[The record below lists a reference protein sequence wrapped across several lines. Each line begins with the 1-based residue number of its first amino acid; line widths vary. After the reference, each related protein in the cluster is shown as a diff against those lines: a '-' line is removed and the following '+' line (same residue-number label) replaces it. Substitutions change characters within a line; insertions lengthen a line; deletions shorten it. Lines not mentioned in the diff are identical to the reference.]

1 MRLLVTGGAG
11 YIGGFTTRLLA
22 NAGHEVTVLDTLEAG
37 DERAVGG
44 AELVVGDI
52 CDRAA
57 VAALLRERGV
67 QAVLH
72 FAALKSVRASWHEPD
87 RYRAVNVSGTRA
99 LLDAMA
105 DAGVGVLVYSGTCAV
120 YGTPRH
126 LPVDETAPVAP
137 LNPYGAT
144 KLQAERLVQ
153 MGGER
158 QSLRYCSLRYF
169 NAAGASADG
178 RYGEEPEAAV
188 SLVPM
193 AIKAALGQIPFLSVF
208 GTDYPTPDGTAIRD
222 YVHVED
228 LARAHA
234 QALDYLADGG
244 ASEVLNLGTG
254 QGMSVRQVISMTEQ
268 VAGRSI
274 PVRLERRRDG
284 DPAAI
289 WADSSRANRVLGWR
303 AGLGIE
309 EIVTSAWRWQSGR
322 ADRAPA
328 ASAQQS
334 AGSSR

>member
-22 NAGHEVTVLDTLEAG
+22 DAGHEVTVLDTLEAG
-37 DERAVGG
+37 DARAVGG
-44 AELVVGDI
+44 ADLVVGDI
-52 CDRAA
+52 RDREAMA
-57 VAALLRERGV
+57 TLLRERV
-67 QAVLH
+67 IQAVLH

-87 RYRAVNVSGTRA
+87 RYRAVNVSGTRT

-105 DAGVGVLVYSGTCAV
+105 DAGVGVMVYSGTCAV
-120 YGTPRH
+120 YGTPRQ

-153 MGGER
+153 MAGER
-158 QSLRYCSLRYF
+158 HGVRYCSLRYF

-193 AIKAALGQIPFLSVF
+193 AIKAAQGQIPYLSVF
-208 GTDYPTPDGTAIRD
+208 GTNYPTPDGTAIRD
-222 YVHVED
+222 YVHVQD
-228 LARAHA
+228 LAQAHV
-234 QALDYLADGG
+234 QALDYLVDGG
-244 ASEVLNLGTG
+244 ESEILNLGTG
-254 QGMSVRQVISMTEQ
+254 QGMTVRQVIAMTER

-309 EIVTSAWRWQSGR
+309 EIVTSAWRWQENRLAAR
-322 ADRAPA
+322 A
-328 ASAQQS
+328 S
-334 AGSSR
+334 